1 MQTRR
6 EYTALDRIII
16 GFDGFLHQLTAENKS
31 VSRSSPADNVVDGTL
46 TPTMQSVSA
55 GLMRVN
61 HAGEVA
67 AQALYQGQT
76 MTARDRDIQQI
87 MKTSADEEVDHL
99 VWCQKRLDELGSHT
113 SFLGPVWYSGSLAL
127 GILTGLIGDRWS
139 LGFLAETEN
148 QVVRHLDSHLDKLPG
163 PDNKSRAILEQM
175 RKDESHH
182 VTVAIESG
190 AVELPVAVRRLMQ
203 LCSKVMTTTAY
214 RI

>member
-46 TPTMQSVSA
+46 APAMQSVSA

-67 AQALYQGQT
+67 AQALYQGQA

-99 VWCQKRLDELGSHT
+99 VWCQKRLDELGSHA
-113 SFLGPVWYSGSLAL
+113 SLLGPVWYSGSLAI
-127 GILTGLIGDRWS
+127 GILAGLIGDRWS

-182 VTVAIESG
+182 ATVAIESG
-190 AVELPVAVRRLMQ
+190 AVELPGAVRRLMQ

>member
-16 GFDGFLHQLTAENKS
+16 GFDDFLHQIAPENKS

-99 VWCQKRLDELGSHT
+99 VWCQQRLDELGSHA
-113 SFLGPVWYSGSLAL
+113 SFLGPVWYSGSLAI
-127 GILTGLIGDRWS
+127 GILAGLIGDRWS

-182 VTVAIESG
+182 ATVAMELG
-190 AVELPVAVRRLMQ
+190 AVELPGAVRRLMQ

>member
-16 GFDGFLHQLTAENKS
+16 GFDGFLHQLAPENKS
-31 VSRSSPADNVVDGTL
+31 VSRPSPADHVVDGAL
-46 TPTMQSVSA
+46 TPEMQSVSS

-67 AQALYQGQT
+67 AQALYQGQAL
-76 MTARDRDIQQI
+76 TARDRDIQQI

-99 VWCQKRLDELGSHT
+99 VWCQQRLDELGSHT
-113 SFLGPVWYSGSLAL
+113 SYLGPVWYSGSLAL
-127 GILTGLIGDRWS
+127 GILAGIIGDRWS

-148 QVVRHLDSHLDKLPG
+148 QVVRHLDSHLDKLPE
-163 PDNKSRAILEQM
+163 PDHKSRAILEQM

-182 VTVAIESG
+182 ATVAIESG
-190 AVELPVAVRRLMQ
+190 AVELPGVVRRLMQ